1 MNENK
6 TIKVLKPLY
15 GCDFSDSERVNTLAD
30 ADWLTRRL
38 TALYSFAI
46 TLDTSTD
53 ETTGEVKGARLLL
66 TGLWMGDRVIEHEAE
81 KTALAELKEILHLP
95 SLVADTPDS
104 IRTILEAVARDIS
117 GIRNYY
123 DF

>member
-1 MNENK
+1 M
-6 TIKVLKPLY
+6 
-15 GCDFSDSERVNTLAD
+15 
-30 ADWLTRRL
+30 
-38 TALYSFAI
+38 
-46 TLDTSTD
+46 
-53 ETTGEVKGARLLL
+53 KGARLLL

-104 IRTILEAVARDIS
+104 IRTILEAVARDIP